1 MKQRGRFVE
10 IIKCIDYTEKLYS
23 CVDDEFFTLLLLT
36 HHRLGEVRDRRRGKP
51 RKAVADLVGLTKVI
65 NCLVMKS

>member
-23 CVDDEFFTLLLLT
+23 CVDYEFFTLLLFNSSQT
-36 HHRLGEVRDRRRGKP
+36 WRGESGRAEKEEKVV
-51 RKAVADLVGLTKVI
+51 AVPEIL
-65 NCLVMKS
+65 